1 MKWIVGAGKDIIQ
14 SVEQLL
20 ARSRYITKITGVDVT
35 HWRSLEIKDSNRK
48 YWMCTSLDERNGS
61 FITAHINDTLLLS
74 STELVANSE
83 FVVAN
88 TCIWDR
94 LSDKRVLN
102 NLMLVN
108 PQVRLWFAKQE
119 LAVVG
124 SEHQLRESNLLSMV
138 GNFGFL
144 TSKSERVLFANRNK
158 GFEEA
163 LSIAFEPV
171 SPVLLPKDFGGLGWE
186 NLLKN

>member
-20 ARSRYITKITGVDVT
+20 ARSRYISKITGVDVT
-35 HWRSLEIKDSNRK
+35 HWSSLEIKGSNRK
-48 YWMCTSLDERNGS
+48 YWMCTSLDKRNGS

-88 TCIWDR
+88 TCIWNR
-94 LSDKRVLN
+94 LTDKRVLK

-124 SEHQLRESNLLSMV
+124 SEYQLRESNLLSMV

-163 LSIAFEPV
+163 LSMAFEPV

>member
-14 SVEQLL
+14 SAEQLL
-20 ARSRYITKITGVDVT
+20 ARSRYIAKITGADVT
-35 HWRSLEIKDSNRK
+35 PWRNLVIKNSNRK
-48 YWMCTSLDERNGS
+48 YLMCTSLDERNGS
-61 FITAHINDTLLLS
+61 FITAHIDDTMLLS
-74 STELVANSE
+74 STELVANSK

-88 TCIWDR
+88 TCIWNR

-119 LAVVG
+119 LAIVG

-163 LSIAFEPV
+163 LSMAFEPV